1 MRVGHAVE
9 DDEERRFAARLGQ
22 RQHVVHRLI
31 RIRGNDGDQ
40 PLMAGRHRVQ
50 MRPVHFLHDD
60 LLLARHRDDFAGRAD
75 ELALRDQQLLHVAP
89 RLQRLADGVAA
100 NEQVARLFL
109 LRSGRRHRAFAIR
122 AALSVVRTLAIRTAL
137 SVVRALAIPAALS
150 VVRALAI
157 PAALSVI
164 RTLAI
169 RTAFAVVRAIPIRA
183 ALSVIR
189 TLAIPAALP
198 VVRALAIRAALP
210 VVRALAIP
218 AALTVVRALAIRAA
232 LSVVRAAAI
241 RTAVLLAV
249 ALRAQGLLVVAPVV
263 ARAAGLFRKLIV
275 VCHNGFLSHSG
286 GWSVSVKFL

>member
-60 LLLARHRDDFAGRAD
+60 LLLARHRDDFAGGAD
-75 ELALRDQQLLHVAP
+75 EFALRDQQLLHVAP
-89 RLQRLADGVAA
+89 RLQRLADGIAA
-100 NEQVARLFL
+100 DEQVAHLFL
-109 LRSGRRHRAFAIR
+109 LRSGRRHRTLAIR

-157 PAALSVI
+157 HAALSVI
-164 RTLAI
+164 RALTI
-169 RTAFAVVRAIPIRA
+169 RTA
-183 ALSVIR
+183 LS
-189 TLAIPAALP
+189 
-198 VVRALAIRAALP
+198 VVRALAIRTALS
-210 VVRALAIP
+210 VIR
-218 AALTVVRALAIRAA
+218 TLAIRAA

-275 VCHNGFLSHSG
+275 VCHNGFLSHSS

>member
-1 MRVGHAVE
+1 
-9 DDEERRFAARLGQ
+9 
-22 RQHVVHRLI
+22 
-31 RIRGNDGDQ
+31 
-40 PLMAGRHRVQ
+40 MAGRHRVQ

-100 NEQVARLFL
+100 DEQVARLFL
-109 LRSGRRHRAFAIR
+109 LRSGRRHRTLAIR
-122 AALSVVRTLAIRTAL
+122 AALSVIRALAIRTALSVIRALAIRTALSVVRALAIRAALPVVRALAIRTALSVVRTLAIRTAFAVVRALTIPAAL

-157 PAALSVI
+157 
-164 RTLAI
+164 RT
-169 RTAFAVVRAIPIRA
+169 
-183 ALSVIR
+183 
-189 TLAIPAALP
+189 
-198 VVRALAIRAALP
+198 
-210 VVRALAIP
+210 
-218 AALTVVRALAIRAA
+218 A

-249 ALRAQGLLVVAPVV
+249 ALRAQGLLIVAPVV

-275 VCHNGFLSHSG
+275 VCHNGFLSHSS